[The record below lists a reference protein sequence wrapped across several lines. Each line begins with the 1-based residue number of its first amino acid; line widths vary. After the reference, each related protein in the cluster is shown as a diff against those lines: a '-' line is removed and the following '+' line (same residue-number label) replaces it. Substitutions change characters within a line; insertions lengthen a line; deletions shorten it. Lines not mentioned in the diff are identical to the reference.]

1 VKLIIPLKISTNM
14 DGSINSV
21 EIVDNSLYAKDT
33 YYRSTADSARR
44 AVLDCSP
51 LPLPKNKA
59 ALFKSFTLDFDP
71 SSLFRY

>member
-1 VKLIIPLKISTNM
+1 M

-21 EIVDNSLYAKDT
+21 EIVNDTLYSKDT
-33 YYRSTADSARR
+33 FYRATADSARR

-59 ALFKSFTLDFDP
+59 SQFKSFFFDFDT
-71 SSLFRY
+71 SFIYRY